1 MPSIELP
8 DEQYE
13 RLVQAAAARGL
24 SPVGWIIATILDSDA
39 ERREGGGAGFLS
51 DDDRAYL
58 TERLKQE
65 RREPAPEAPNVETG
79 MKTRSAP

>member
-13 RLVQAAAARGL
+13 RLVQAAVARGL
-24 SPVGWIIATILDSDA
+24 SPVGWIIATVLDSDT
-39 ERREGGGAGFLS
+39 ERRESGEAGFLS

-58 TERLKQE
+58 TERLGQE
-65 RREPAPEAPNVETG
+65 RREPAPEARKIGPG
-79 MKTRSAP
+79 